1 MFKKLK
7 KKNDQDKENYFL
19 LNEEEVQD
27 PIHLLLTTLTF
38 VSFQETEKKPHS
50 HMRRLNF
57 IVPKFCVRLTLEW
70 FDNVQLRQYFS
81 NSEQTPLLLSTLNSV

>member
-27 PIHLLLTTLTF
+27 PTHLLLTTLTF
-38 VSFQETEKKPHS
+38 VSFQKTEKKPIPIWDD
-50 HMRRLNF
+50 LNF
-57 IVPKFCVRLTLEW
+57 SVTKFCVRLTLEW

-81 NSEQTPLLLSTLNSV
+81 NSEQTLLLLSTLNSV